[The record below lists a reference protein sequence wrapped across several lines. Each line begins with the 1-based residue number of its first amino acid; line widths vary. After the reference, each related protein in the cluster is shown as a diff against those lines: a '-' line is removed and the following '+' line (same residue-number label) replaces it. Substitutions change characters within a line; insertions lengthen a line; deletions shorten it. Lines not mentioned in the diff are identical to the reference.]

1 MEKRI
6 NYKYT
11 KISCYIGYI
20 TQAIVINLAPLFFV
34 IFSDKY
40 GIDNGRL
47 GTLVLINFIT
57 QIFTDIT
64 AVRLTTKISLRTCAI
79 WAHTFSFA
87 GLMLLG
93 ILPTVMP
100 NTFAALLIASIIY
113 SIGGGLIEVV
123 ISPIVDAIPVE
134 VTEGVGGAKAAA
146 MSFLHSFYC
155 WGQMTVVLL
164 TTIILGFV
172 GNDNWMYIPFIWALI
187 PFVNIFAFIRVP
199 FPHFISE
206 SERIPVKNII
216 TTRLFIVCALLM
228 ICSGASELAVAQWAS
243 MLAEKGLGV
252 SKVMGDLLGPC
263 AFAFFMGIGRMI
275 YGILGVKLPLAKS
288 LLLSSILCVGGYIMI
303 TLFQSPTIALMGCS
317 VCGLAVS
324 LMWPGV
330 LSLTAREFSHGGA
343 VLFSLL
349 AICGDIGCSL
359 GPWLT
364 GLVSNSINTE
374 SLSKLTPFV
383 GLAPEQTALKCGLFA
398 AGIFPVIM
406 IFAVLAFIAIRKKTK
421 QNCN

>member
-1 MEKRI
+1 MEKKI

-40 GIDNGRL
+40 GIDNASL
-47 GTLVLINFIT
+47 GTLVLVNFVT
-57 QIFTDIT
+57 QIFTDVV
-64 AVRLTTKISLRTCAI
+64 AVRLTTKVSLRVCAVG
-79 WAHTFSFA
+79 AHIFSFV

-93 ILPTVMP
+93 ILPTVIP
-100 NTFAALLIASIIY
+100 NTFVALLVASIIY

-146 MSFLHSFYC
+146 MSLLHSFYC
-155 WGQMTVVLL
+155 WGQMSVVLI
-164 TTIILGFV
+164 TTLLLSLV
-172 GNDNWMYIPFIWALI
+172 GEEMWMFIPFLWAMI
-187 PFVNIFAFIRVP
+187 PFVNIFGFIRVP
-199 FPHFISE
+199 FPKFIAE
-206 SERIPVKNII
+206 SERTPIRKIV

-252 SKVMGDLLGPC
+252 NKVVGDILGPC

-288 LLLSSILCVGGYIMI
+288 LFFSSILCVGGYMMI
-303 TLFQSPTIALMGCS
+303 TLFQNPVIALFGCS

-330 LSLTAREFSHGGA
+330 LSLTAREFTRGGA

-349 AICGDIGCSL
+349 AICGDIGCSV
-359 GPWLT
+359 GPWLA
-364 GLVSNSINTE
+364 GMVSNNIDTDMFSQ
-374 SLSKLTPFV
+374 
-383 GLAPEQTALKCGLFA
+383 LAPFAGLESGQIALKCGLFA
-398 AGIFPVIM
+398 AGIFPIIM
-406 IFAVLAFIAIRKKTK
+406 IFTVLAFISIRKKSKTA
-421 QNCN
+421 

>member
-1 MEKRI
+1 MEKKI

-40 GIDNGRL
+40 GIDNASL
-47 GTLVLINFIT
+47 GTLVLVNFVT
-57 QIFTDIT
+57 QILTDIV
-64 AVRLTTKISLRTCAI
+64 AVRLTTKISLRACAVS
-79 WAHTFSFA
+79 AHIFSFA

-93 ILPTVMP
+93 ILPTVIP
-100 NTFAALLIASIIY
+100 NTFVALLVASIIY

-146 MSFLHSFYC
+146 MSLLHSFYC
-155 WGQMTVVLL
+155 WGQMSVVLI
-164 TTIILGFV
+164 TTFLLSLV
-172 GNDNWMYIPFIWALI
+172 GEEMWMFIPFLWAMI
-187 PFVNIFAFIRVP
+187 PFVNIFGFIRVP
-199 FPHFISE
+199 FPKFIAE
-206 SERIPVKNII
+206 SERTPIRKIV

-252 SKVMGDLLGPC
+252 NKVVGDILGPC

-288 LLLSSILCVGGYIMI
+288 LFFSSILCVGGYMMI
-303 TLFQSPTIALMGCS
+303 TLFQNPVIALLGCS

-330 LSLTAREFSHGGA
+330 LSLTAREFTRGGA

-349 AICGDIGCSL
+349 AICGDIGCSV
-359 GPWLT
+359 GPWLA
-364 GLVSNSINTE
+364 GMVSNNINTDMF
-374 SLSKLTPFV
+374 SQ
-383 GLAPEQTALKCGLFA
+383 LAPFAGLESGQIALKCGLFA

-406 IFAVLAFIAIRKKTK
+406 IFTVLAFISIRKKNK
-421 QNCN
+421 MA